1 MGINDRDYS
10 RPATGRGASRAFG
23 KGSGISTWSVNRW
36 LITICVAV
44 FVLDQFLPL
53 AIAPLRSVAADLP
66 ANAVLDPVDRGRLR
80 IPTLEQLT
88 DGKWPVLAT
97 TPKGLVPIKIGP
109 NPRRGSYTVPVIEV
123 TAEGP
128 APAMGTYTIRDE
140 DGNTRKGQVRLQ
152 EEVLI
157 NGPIWVYGYFST
169 ATALIQLDDFWGL
182 RGFEF
187 WRFISFQFLH
197 ADLMHLLFNMI
208 GLYFF
213 GSLVEQYLGGKRYL
227 AFYLICGMA
236 GAAAY
241 LLLNF
246 TGWTI
251 LQLTGKTFPV
261 LLMNDPGTPLVGA
274 SAGVFGVVIASAF
287 LVPNARVLLF
297 FVIPMR
303 LSTLAYGMVGIAL
316 FTVVFGR
323 DNAGGEAAHIGGA
336 VTGFWLIRRPH
347 LLHGFFDFLGRYDPT
362 SRSGAAYRAGKVRS
376 EGGSKVADVEIDRIL
391 AKVHDKG
398 LQSLTSKE
406 KKVLREASR
415 R

>member
-1 MGINDRDYS
+1 M
-10 RPATGRGASRAFG
+10 
-23 KGSGISTWSVNRW
+23 SGWSVNRW

-44 FVLDQFLPL
+44 FVIDQFLPPT
-53 AIAPLRSVAADLP
+53 IAPIQSVAPNLP
-66 ANAVLDPVDRGRLR
+66 ENAVLDPVDRGRLR
-80 IPTLEQLT
+80 LPTLTQLT
-88 DGKWPVLAT
+88 EGKWPVFAQRADNR
-97 TPKGLVPIKIGP
+97 LVSLPSLP
-109 NPRRGSYTVPVIEV
+109 RNPRGAYTVPVLEASPNGLV
-123 TAEGP
+123 AAT
-128 APAMGTYTIRDE
+128 GTYTIRDE
-140 DGNTRKGQVRLQ
+140 DGNSRKGQTPLL
-152 EEVLI
+152 EEVVI

-169 ATALIQLDDFWGL
+169 ATALLQLDEFWGL

-197 ADLMHLLFNMI
+197 ANFTHLLFNMI

-213 GSLVEQYLGGKRYL
+213 GSLVEQYLGAKRYL
-227 AFYLICGMA
+227 AFYLLCGMA
-236 GAAAY
+236 GAASY

-246 TGWTI
+246 TGWTV
-251 LQLTGKTFPV
+251 LQLTGKEFPV

-316 FTVVFGR
+316 FSVIFGR

-336 VTGFWLIRRPH
+336 LAGFWLIRH
-347 LLHGFFDFLGRYDPT
+347 HQVLHGFFDFLGRYDPT

-376 EGGSKVADVEIDRIL
+376 AGGGTVADVEIDRIL
-391 AKVHDKG
+391 SKIHENG

-406 KKVLREASR
+406 KKILREASR

>member
-1 MGINDRDYS
+1 M
-10 RPATGRGASRAFG
+10 
-23 KGSGISTWSVNRW
+23 SGWSVNRW

-44 FVLDQFLPL
+44 FVIDQFLPPT
-53 AIAPLRSVAADLP
+53 IAPIQSVAPNLP
-66 ANAVLDPVDRGRLR
+66 ENAVLDPVDRGRLR
-80 IPTLEQLT
+80 LPSLTQLT
-88 DGKWPVLAT
+88 EGEWPIFAQRADNR
-97 TPKGLVPIKIGP
+97 LVSIPSLPP
-109 NPRRGSYTVPVIEV
+109 NPRGAYTVPVLEASPNGLV
-123 TAEGP
+123 P
-128 APAMGTYTIRDE
+128 ATGTYTIRDE
-140 DGNTRKGQVRLQ
+140 AGNSRKVQTPLFEDV
-152 EEVLI
+152 VI

-169 ATALIQLDDFWGL
+169 ATALLQLDEFWGL
-182 RGFEF
+182 RGFEV

-197 ADLMHLLFNMI
+197 ANFTHLLFNMI

-227 AFYLICGMA
+227 AFYLLCGMA
-236 GAAAY
+236 GAASY

-246 TGWTI
+246 TGWTV
-251 LQLTGKTFPV
+251 LQLTGKEFPV

-316 FTVVFGR
+316 LRVVLGV

-336 VTGFWLIRRPH
+336 LAGFWLIRHPQV
-347 LLHGFFDFLGRYDPT
+347 LHGFFDFLGRYDPT
-362 SRSGAAYRAGKVRS
+362 SRSGAAYRAGKVLGS
-376 EGGSKVADVEIDRIL
+376 GGGVVADVEIDRIL
-391 AKVHDKG
+391 SKIHENG

-406 KKVLREASR
+406 KKILREASR